1 MNIHDQQHPARP
13 AAVTHNETITLK
25 AFFAFARHPFPPA
38 CAPEPLFRSD
48 SILAALAL
56 AKGALA
62 SRLHLLITAP
72 AGLGKSSFCRLLL
85 DELNPR
91 DFKAA
96 YLVGRPLRVLALLR
110 SLADA
115 FGFDASSTA
124 TKTTA
129 AIADGFEKIAAAT
142 HAHPVVIIDE
152 AQQLPVEA
160 IELLRLIAET
170 RNKALLSIVLAATE
184 DFSRRLAR
192 PAFAPLAG
200 RFNLH
205 LRLHPLSPEQ
215 TADFIEHA
223 FTAVGMQNIL
233 APTSVTS
240 VHAAAAGSPRRIGA
254 LIAAAMQRAML
265 KRSRLLTDEIVQEV
279 IDESAV

>member
-1 MNIHDQQHPARP
+1 MNLNDS
-13 AAVTHNETITLK
+13 VTLK
-25 AFFAFARHPFPPA
+25 AFFAFKRHPFPPA

-48 SILAALAL
+48 TTLAALSQ
-56 AKGALA
+56 AKNALA
-62 SRLHLLITAP
+62 SRLHLLLTAP

-91 DFKAA
+91 EFKAV

-115 FGFDASSTA
+115 FGFEPSATA
-124 TKTTA
+124 TKAAA
-129 AIADGFEKIAAAT
+129 AIADSIEKIAAA
-142 HAHPVVIIDE
+142 HPIVIIDE
-152 AQQLPVEA
+152 AQQLPFEA
-160 IELLRLIAET
+160 IELLRLIAESRHRT
-170 RNKALLSIVLAATE
+170 LFSLVLAATD

-205 LRLHPLSPEQ
+205 LRIQPLSPQQ

-223 FTAVGMQNIL
+223 FATVGMQNIL
-233 APTSVTS
+233 APSAVAAL
-240 VHAAAAGSPRRIGA
+240 HAAAAGSPRRIGA
-254 LIAAAMQRAML
+254 ILAAAMQRAL
-265 KRSRLLTDEIVQEV
+265 SKRSRMLTDEIVQEV
-279 IDESAV
+279 IDEPAL

>member
-1 MNIHDQQHPARP
+1 MNSHEPQNTMKSSALMND
-13 AAVTHNETITLK
+13 TITPK
-25 AFFAFARHPFPPA
+25 AFFAFSRHPFPPA

-48 SILAALAL
+48 YTLAALAQ
-56 AKGALA
+56 AKNALS
-62 SRLHLLITAP
+62 SRLHLLVTGP

-91 DFKAA
+91 EFKTA
-96 YLVGRPLRVLALLR
+96 YLVGHPLRVLALLR

-115 FGFDASSTA
+115 FGFDAPATA
-124 TKTTA
+124 TKAVA

-142 HAHPVVIIDE
+142 HVHPVVIIDE
-152 AQQLPVEA
+152 AQQLPIEA

-170 RNKALLSIVLAATE
+170 RNRALLSLVLAATE
-184 DFSRRLAR
+184 DFPRRLAR

-200 RFNLH
+200 RFNLN
-205 LRLHPLSPEQ
+205 LRIAPLSPQQ

-233 APTSVTS
+233 APSAVAA
-240 VHAAAAGSPRRIGA
+240 VHAAAAGSPRRTGA
-254 LIAAAMQRAML
+254 ILAAAMRRAL
-265 KRSRLLTDEIVQEV
+265 TKRSRLLTDEILQEV
-279 IDESAV
+279 IDDSSL